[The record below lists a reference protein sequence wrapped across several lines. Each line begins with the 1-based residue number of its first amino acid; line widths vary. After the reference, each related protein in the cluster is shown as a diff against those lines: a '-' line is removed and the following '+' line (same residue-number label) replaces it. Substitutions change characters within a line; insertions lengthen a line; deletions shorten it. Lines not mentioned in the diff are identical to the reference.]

1 LVFQKNNT
9 VNDQKADSG
18 KLIGKLIRK
27 RKEENA
33 AFQKLL
39 TAINEKGKPVS
50 PAPSK
55 PKS

>member
-1 LVFQKNNT
+1 M
-9 VNDQKADSG
+9 NDQKADTG

-39 TAINEKGKPVS
+39 TAINEKGKLFS
-50 PAPSK
+50 PSESK

>member
-1 LVFQKNNT
+1 VD
-9 VNDQKADSG
+9 DQKEDSG

-27 RKEENA
+27 RKQENA

-39 TAINEKGKPVS
+39 SAITEKAKSMSSSEP
-50 PAPSK
+50 K